1 MGVDREQD
9 WGIPRW
15 VWNCKFCRIYLTYLR
30 SSSMANSI
38 LFDGQILF
46 YESRDAVKA
55 LQDKIPLYADKFP
68 EWSEHT
74 SAMHQFAAWTALEAE
89 GLGANLQHYNPL
101 PDQKAA
107 QIWDIPADWQ
117 LKAQLVFGGLQE
129 GAREKL
135 ADKASE
141 PIAGGRLF
149 VHGKSA

>member
-1 MGVDREQD
+1 
-9 WGIPRW
+9 
-15 VWNCKFCRIYLTYLR
+15 
-30 SSSMANSI
+30 MANSI

>member
-1 MGVDREQD
+1 
-9 WGIPRW
+9 
-15 VWNCKFCRIYLTYLR
+15 L
-30 SSSMANSI
+30 
-38 LFDGQILF
+38 QILF
-46 YESRDAVKA
+46 YESHAAVQA
-55 LQDKIPLYADKFP
+55 LQAKIPAYADKFP

-107 QIWDIPADWQ
+107 QVWDIPADWQ